1 LLVITC
7 DGFVYQNNSNKLPDI
22 SLRSHNAQALLA
34 HVDRKSR
41 GVSGSVKTF
50 YFDLLWLLWYDG

>member
-1 LLVITC
+1 MITC
-7 DGFVYQNNSNKLPDI
+7 DGFAYQNNSNKLPDI
-22 SLRSHNAQALLA
+22 SLKSHNAQALLA